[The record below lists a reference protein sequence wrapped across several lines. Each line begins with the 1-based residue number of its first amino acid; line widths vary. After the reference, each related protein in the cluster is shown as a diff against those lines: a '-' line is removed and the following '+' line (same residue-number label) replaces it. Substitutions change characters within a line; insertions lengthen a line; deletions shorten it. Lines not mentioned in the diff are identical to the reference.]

1 MPVPVCFS
9 VHFYNGEKRGKGEEE
24 RDKEYVKE
32 EEEETKETEVG
43 ITLNLYVDQ

>member
-1 MPVPVCFS
+1 MPVSVCFS

-24 RDKEYVKE
+24 RDKEYVKD